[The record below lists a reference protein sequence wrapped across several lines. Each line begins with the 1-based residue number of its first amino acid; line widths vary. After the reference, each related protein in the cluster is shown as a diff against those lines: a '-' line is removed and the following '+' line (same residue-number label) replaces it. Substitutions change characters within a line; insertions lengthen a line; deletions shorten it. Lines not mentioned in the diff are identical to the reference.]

1 MSNKIDDMA
10 KFAKF
15 CKDMGFIYQS
25 SEIYG
30 GINGFWDYGPLGV
43 ELKKNIKEAWW
54 QDMVRNPPPGPDGQE
69 IRMVGLDCAIIMNPK
84 VWVASGHVGGFSDPM
99 VDCLKCRKR
108 FRADK
113 LKVIRITT
121 VVAANKEQANNPK
134 RTVVARAVE
143 ADDREAIQKAL
154 DRITVQDEKA
164 HKSQLKATIVTA
176 FGAQGFEPGSPQV
189 IEALKNSSINVSGE
203 AFDFTTYP
211 RDQEITCPEPNCG
224 GTLTE
229 PRAFNLMNE
238 TYTGAVQ
245 SEENKAY
252 LRPETAQGIF
262 VNYKNVLDSTRL
274 KLPFGIAQVGKA
286 FRNEINPRNY
296 TFRSREFEQME
307 IEFFCPP
314 SESRKWY
321 EYWREL
327 RKNWYSTL
335 GINSTNLI
343 PREQGQEELA
353 HYSVGTTDIE
363 YMFPFSDE
371 PQELEGV
378 AHRGDF
384 DLKAHAKHS
393 GKDLGYFDEEGWN
406 ALLQAR
412 LTPFKDDK
420 NRLPEEVKLREEQ
433 KKQLEKDEKP
443 KFSFV
448 PHVIE
453 PSAGA
458 DRFTLAV
465 LCEAYHP
472 EDVVKD
478 ASGKEEKRCVMKFHP
493 RLAPVKAAIFP
504 LVNKGGMDDAAR
516 ELYRSLKPYFNVVY
530 DQSGAIGRRYRRQD
544 EAGTPFC
551 ITVDGD
557 TMKDGTV
564 TIRDR
569 DTLKQERIPKG
580 EVRARI
586 EAALRG

>member
-1 MSNKIDDMA
+1 MPTKLDMA

-43 ELKKNIKEAWW
+43 ELKKNIKDAWW

-69 IRMVGLDCAIIMNPK
+69 IRMVGLDCSIIMNPK

-99 VDCLKCRKR
+99 VDCLKCKRR

-113 LKVIRITT
+113 VWFIEL
-121 VVAANKEQANNPK
+121 NYFN
-134 RTVVARAVE
+134 E
-143 ADDREAIQKAL
+143 ADASDASKRVLKYVASEANDRSEVDAFAKQEFDKLAKKRQLPADYKASAPIRCVKAI
-154 DRITVQDEKA
+154 D
-164 HKSQLKATIVTA
+164 ATA
-176 FGAQGFEPGSPQV
+176 EW
-189 IEALKNSSINVSGE
+189 K
-203 AFDFTTYP
+203 
-211 RDQEITCPEPNCG
+211 RCCPADDCD

-229 PRAFNLMNE
+229 PRAFNLMFE
-238 TYTGAVQ
+238 SHAGPIK
-245 SEENKAY
+245 SEDNLVY

-262 VNYKNVLDSTRL
+262 ANYKNVLDSSRL

-286 FRNEINPRNY
+286 FRNEINPRNF

-307 IEFFCPP
+307 IEFFCHPN
-314 SESRKWY
+314 ESRKWY

-335 GINSTNLI
+335 GIKSSNLV
-343 PREQGQEELA
+343 PREQGKEELA

-363 YMFPFSDE
+363 YLFPFSDE

-384 DLKAHAKHS
+384 DLRAHGAPVEKNGS
-393 GKDLGYFDEEGWN
+393 GKELDYFDEEGWN
-406 ALLQAR
+406 NLLQQR

-420 NRLPEEVKLREEQ
+420 NRTPEENKKREEE
-433 KKQLEKDEKP
+433 KKALEATEKAQ
-443 KFSFV
+443 FRYV

-465 LCEAYHP
+465 LCEAYT
-472 EDVVKD
+472 EEMVKD
-478 ASGKEEKRCVMKFHP
+478 AKTGKEEPRTVMKFHP
-493 RLAPVKAAIFP
+493 RLAPIKAAIFP
-504 LVNKGGMDDAAR
+504 LVNKDGMDEEARKLYR
-516 ELYRSLKPYFNVVY
+516 ELKPFFNVVY

-569 DTLKQERIPKG
+569 DTLKQERIPKS

-586 EAALRG
+586 EAALRSGT

>member
-1 MSNKIDDMA
+1 MATKIDMA

-43 ELKKNIKEAWW
+43 ELKRNVKEAWW
-54 QDMVRNPPPGPDGQE
+54 QNMVRNPPPGPDGQE

-99 VDCLKCRKR
+99 VDCLKCKRR

-113 LKVIRITT
+113 VFFCGAEVEGKVQ
-121 VVAANKEQANNPK
+121 VVPC
-134 RTVVARAVE
+134 E
-143 ADDREAIQKAL
+143 ADNLADAGPIFQE
-154 DRITVQDEKA
+154 RIERLRKKRAGGLANAERTEIYAASCVPA
-164 HKSQLKATIVTA
+164 
-176 FGAQGFEPGSPQV
+176 
-189 IEALKNSSINVSGE
+189 NW
-203 AFDFTTYP
+203 P
-211 RDQEITCPEPNCG
+211 RPCPAGGCD

-229 PRAFNLMNE
+229 PRSFNLMFQ
-238 TYTGAVQ
+238 TYVGALQ
-245 SEENKAY
+245 SEENVAY

-262 VNYKNVLDSTRL
+262 ANYRNVLDSSRL

-286 FRNEINPRNY
+286 FRNEINPRNF

-307 IEFFCPP
+307 IEFFCHPA
-314 SESRKWY
+314 ESRKWY
-321 EYWREL
+321 EYWREV
-327 RKNWYSTL
+327 RKNWYTKL
-335 GINSTNLI
+335 GIKSDKLR
-343 PREQGQEELA
+343 PREQGKDELA

-363 YMFPFSDE
+363 YLFPFSDE

-384 DLKAHAKHS
+384 DLTAHAKHS
-393 GKDLGYFDEEGWN
+393 GRELNYFDEEGWN
-406 ALLQAR
+406 VLLQQR
-412 LTPFKDDK
+412 LTPFKDEK
-420 NRLPEEVKLREEQ
+420 NRTPEETKRREEE
-433 KKQLEKDEKP
+433 KKVLEQTEKP
-443 KFSFV
+443 KFIYV

-465 LCEAYHP
+465 LCEAFTEEQVP
-472 EDVVKD
+472 DSK
-478 ASGKEEKRCVMKFHP
+478 GKLEPRTVMRFHP
-493 RLAPVKAAIFP
+493 RLAPIKAAVFP
-504 LVNKGGMDDAAR
+504 LVNKDGMDDKARSLYR
-516 ELYRSLKPYFNVVY
+516 ELKPHFNVVY
-530 DQSGAIGRRYRRQD
+530 DDKGAVGRRYRRQD

-551 ITVDGD
+551 ITIDGD
-557 TMKDGTV
+557 TLKDDTV

-569 DTLKQERIPKG
+569 DTLKQERVKMS

-586 EAALRG
+586 EAALAPG